1 MSAGATGLVRL
12 NKLLAS
18 KGFGSRRE
26 ANDLIRKGLV
36 QINGVVTV
44 EPGLRV
50 DPAEYDDASKA
61 IKVDVTGLQPKTTVL
76 LHKPLGIVSCQP
88 ERPDQIPAIKLL
100 TKENYHHYQ
109 APPSVEAVGNK
120 NHNQTT
126 SNSSFRGKEPYRLPK
141 MAVAGRLDVNSTG
154 LLVLTQCGQTAAQI
168 IGPQSSLEKEY
179 LVRLQNVRDLTDPDN
194 SSEVLERLERLRDGI
209 ECSGD
214 LLHVQQVAVLNEH
227 QLQFTLVHGQKHHI
241 RRMLAQV
248 GWTVQ
253 ALKRV
258 RIGHLTLGHL
268 PKGQWRFLGADEAIT
283 PSASM
288 AKENG
293 KRGKAT
299 TRTNRRQQYPRR

>member
-26 ANDLIRKGLV
+26 ANDLIRSGLV
-36 QINGVVTV
+36 RINGVVTV

-50 DPAEYDDASKA
+50 DPADYEDDAKDGGT
-61 IKVDVTGLQPKTTVL
+61 IQVDVAGLQPKTTVL

-109 APPSVEAVGNK
+109 APSVVEAVGND
-120 NHNQTT
+120 NHSNQR

-154 LLVLTQCGQTAAQI
+154 LLVLTQCGRTAAQI
-168 IGPQSSLEKEY
+168 IGPQSSIEKEY
-179 LVRLQNVRDLTDPDN
+179 LVRLQNVRDLTHPDN

-214 LLHVQQVAVLNEH
+214 LLRVEQVNVLNEH

-248 GWTVQ
+248 GWSVQ

-258 RIGHLTLGHL
+258 RIGNLTLGHL
-268 PKGQWRFLGADEAIT
+268 PKGQWRYLGADEAIAT
-283 PSASM
+283 TTSSL
-288 AKENG
+288 AKENNG
-293 KRGKAT
+293 KGGKAT
-299 TRTNRRQQYPRR
+299 RRTNRRR